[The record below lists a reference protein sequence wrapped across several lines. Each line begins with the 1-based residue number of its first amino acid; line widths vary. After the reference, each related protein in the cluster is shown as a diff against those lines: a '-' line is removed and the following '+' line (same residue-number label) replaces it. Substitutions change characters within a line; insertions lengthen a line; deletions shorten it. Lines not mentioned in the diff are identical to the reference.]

1 MTDPIVTNHPP
12 RHAVRVR
19 ARRGMTGG
27 QALLVIAALGL
38 VIAGVV
44 YLSVFRGGPT
54 PPTDPADPQPPQ
66 AAGSVEGD
74 NEAWDTARAREELDA
89 LVEAF
94 TAINNRGEPLD
105 NMVRAARRLVE
116 RYPRFAEGRAFYG
129 QLLMLAGRTDPA
141 IEQFK
146 LSLDLDRQQ
155 PGTHLL
161 MGTLYLQTD
170 RPVEAAKAFDQAVS
184 LDPDNASYR
193 LHLAQAH
200 IDLEE
205 YDKARRAFLEVI
217 QHHPQ
222 THQAYSGLAD
232 LYMRQ
237 NKTGLALTQLDRAI
251 EHAPGEQDHVKTLYK
266 RKKATA
272 LRRANDP
279 EGALLVLQSI
289 PFNQQ
294 SPAVID
300 DMAVCWAMLGKPGRG
315 ADLFKTA
322 LAMDPLNTDL
332 LAGAIRWYEKAGNGE
347 QRDRF
352 ARMLERT
359 DPNHPALR

>member
-1 MTDPIVTNHPP
+1 MRMCGLGRLAT
-12 RHAVRVR
+12 
-19 ARRGMTGG
+19 
-27 QALLVIAALGL
+27 LLLIAAVGL
-38 VIAGVV
+38 VIAGGV
-44 YLSVFRGGPT
+44 YLSSRSGGDGSE
-54 PPTDPADPQPPQ
+54 TDNTAAPRAEG
-66 AAGSVEGD
+66 AGSVTGE
-74 NEAWDTARAREELDA
+74 NQAWDTARAEEELDA

-94 TAINNRGEPLD
+94 TGINNRGEAMDGL
-105 NMVRAARRLVE
+105 VRAARQLVE

-129 QLLMLAGRTDPA
+129 QMLMLVGRTDPA

-184 LDPDNASYR
+184 LEPTNASYR

-200 IDLEE
+200 LDLEE

-217 QHHPQ
+217 QHNPEA
-222 THQAYSGLAD
+222 HQAYSGLAD
-232 LYMRQ
+232 LYLKQ
-237 NKTGLALTQLDRAI
+237 NKTGLALTQLERAI
-251 EHAPGEQDHVKTLYK
+251 EHVPDEQEHIKTLYR
-266 RKKATA
+266 RKKAAA
-272 LRRANDP
+272 LRRDNDP
-279 EGALLVLQSI
+279 EGALLVLQAI
-289 PFNQQ
+289 PFAQRQ
-294 SPAVID
+294 SPAILEE
-300 DMAVCWAMLGKPGRG
+300 MATSWAMLGKPERG

-332 LAGAIRWYEKAGNGE
+332 LAGAIRWYDKAGNEE